1 MHEMENLRKA
11 CSMFEIESICIFWKE
26 FTSAV
31 LRGNKRVQA
40 SKCCALWTF
49 PNLLFIQPLSPVYGL
64 PILLFSSLKYIF
76 RNLIR
81 RIEMMFQELRKE
93 I

>member
-1 MHEMENLRKA
+1 MNNFRKA
-11 CSMFEIESICIFWKE
+11 CNVFEIGLLYIFWKE

-31 LRGNKRVQA
+31 LRGNKRAQV
-40 SKCCALWTF
+40 SKCCTLRTF
-49 PNLLFIQPLSPVYGL
+49 PNLLFIQLLSPVYGM
-64 PILLFSSLKYIF
+64 PMLLLNGLKYIF

-81 RIEMMFQELRKE
+81 RIEKLCQELRKE